1 MPYLELP
8 NKKVIQVAEGVS
20 YEDALNLAKRK
31 FPFLYEDRGI
41 GDRAT
46 SALGKGIGELGE
58 TASGIGAG
66 VQSLFG
72 GKEGVQKYIE
82 SQKEDRKKQAGEPQS
97 ITLQNLIDQ
106 YKTQGLLPALG
117 NVPAYVTEQVLQN
130 APSMAAPLAAGA
142 AATAYSAPFLG
153 PAAPLAGLAAGM
165 GAYGLQTFG
174 SNIQRQ
180 AGTEGR
186 TAETMAPG
194 TALGT
199 AAATAPIGFLV
210 DRFTLGLG
218 KIPEKAAANLI
229 AKEIAARGVGKTLAV
244 GAAKGLLEVPTEVL
258 EQAAERMQAGL
269 SLTDKEAKAEYLE
282 AAGGALALGT
292 VGGAGAAYQERGAA
306 RTQVAEQEETKQAAE
321 RVKRKALAAAA
332 EEKAGQSQAFTDIP
346 TQFGGAP
353 VQTQTDLFQDV
364 AAPYSPLPSIDEK
377 ANEEQIAA
385 KEKENARRSI
395 FEEHQKVSAGV
406 ADLTKTAAE
415 ARNRQDWEAYEAAHK
430 QLLVFENAQEEL
442 EKKAKQEGVALP
454 TSSAS
459 IDAKIQKLEE
469 KIRKAATEG
478 KSVAS
483 FLPEL
488 NALKQQKQ
496 QASYQGSLFEK
507 TPEWEKADAAQEA
520 AFTQK
525 ETDQQ
530 AAEKARAAG
539 TSMFEQAYGEE
550 ENRREDQNRIVTQRA
565 FQQERKQK
573 QEEYNLGKTEKDVQ
587 KFTENAPIEA
597 ILVGQG
603 RELND
608 TTVRHNSINA
618 INSNLEQGLVTKD
631 AQKLLGLNISKNAF
645 SLQTAEEAQDQTKRR
660 LEQSKE
666 LAAQKAELEKKLSAS
681 GESALQNEEMRA
693 LAAVTEKKSS
703 TPEELMHAYRY
714 GLATKNEALTNEAA
728 AQLSEQEGA
737 VEAARKGEVDRATA
751 NAESR
756 VKEAKDKAQK
766 NQIKNDLQEEVD
778 SINAQYT
785 KDDAAFSVLT
795 HGAFQPHSNVLN
807 LKNKRQADA
816 AITAIQARIEELEQE
831 RKTKFPS
838 KELVDGEGN
847 LTKSG
852 KEYVGVDAS
861 LAVLKRLLAQAQK
874 AKPEPMQPQL
884 AASRAVEQEK
894 ARENAVFEFGNTVD
908 SLRKG
913 DYEGQSREALLK
925 QADEQIKLAQDAA
938 IAEINY
944 RRVERD
950 QRALTAAEEKEVRDS
965 IAARLAPLP
974 KRARAPALSP
984 MREKLREALNKEITK
999 QEKILAGLREK
1010 KAYLPA
1016 ISAVEKR
1023 IEALKDQLRRLSG
1036 AISRGMT
1043 ISNERTGELAKIRN
1057 DIQSIVSSK
1066 NKEPSKYG
1074 ADFGSIAEIEEQ
1086 QRVQKERQE
1095 SAETPDKTDFGSIA
1109 EIEEQKRVQ
1118 EERRTS
1124 AETFLSSAAV
1134 KERVEKRM
1142 APIRAEADRR
1152 IEAIEK
1158 RASRRKPLESR
1169 TGLNKKSLARAAT
1182 LSQKDVEEIQGIKR
1196 NVSQRYQEIQKV
1208 ERVSEQAKEK
1218 QKEDTAGVE
1227 KSRQQLLDAQKQEV
1241 QDAIDEIKKEFD
1253 HQIALAST
1261 AIHNLRRRT
1270 PAIKNT
1276 LEYAASMVERGEKD
1290 LYNAEDRKR
1299 FEQELKDIEKE
1310 KDFQER
1316 LIAELGSSEHLAFL
1330 VANDKKVQ
1338 ALLRELNRL
1347 EKLAAK
1353 AKTEKELVNAKKR
1366 AREALAATRKLAKE
1380 RADKTR
1386 DIVDGV
1392 HGMLGKWK
1400 AAGIARTSTVEFLTY
1415 KEAVATIRNLKK
1427 QVEVTAKKLGLSKA
1441 KAFDMSAVVQKT
1453 DESAELNKQR
1463 KETIALFRFYEKQA
1477 SDLAPLVQ
1485 QMESIAN
1492 DIKELS
1498 DRLGI
1503 AVINAYKP
1511 LSYPTKPDRKL
1522 NDKRLE
1528 LIERYD
1534 SVLQQLRIK
1543 ERPKTTFAPAAIDLE
1558 EKAPKKENEYSQQTL
1573 ETAARNLPHAH
1584 ARVTAQL
1591 EVIREQLKKPK
1602 AERKSAAAAAR
1613 AAIAKIDAAINKEK
1627 ASLEETKLTVQEKSS
1642 IDQEI
1647 KALREIKNAEEVK
1660 LSSNSNVLLEK
1671 RRAELNTVLLN
1682 IEAQAEKYGLD
1693 LANYAFKEQTAAAQ
1707 AKAVAEGLAA
1717 EMRGGKR
1724 KPPQKL
1730 RTGSPEAKRQEEIDK
1745 LIRQELRNQRRAE
1758 RAGEERYDTNE
1769 EAAAAYAV
1777 KQDAKDDYRTAT
1789 EADSGIDVVKA
1800 KGVVDRVKQNLPKGI
1815 DFTYVETLAG
1825 LPADVRRAMAAAG
1838 HARIKGV
1845 VTVDGRVFIVGET
1858 HKNTNDLE
1866 ETISHE
1872 LIGHYGV
1879 DTILGKEGV
1888 QSLTNRLFAQGN
1900 QHVAEVA
1907 TGLGVFDDVESALFS
1922 LEAAQTSEAQEEI
1935 KTAIVREMIAHA
1947 AEGTRVAPRF
1957 ADKVIGF
1964 IKNVIAAVRS
1974 WYRSLGMSD
1983 MAKLNTKEIQ
1993 ALIKQSAK
2001 ELGAGKLGIYKA
2013 PSDKAAFR
2021 KDKMPAGFEAVQEFS
2036 DAAIASK
2043 DSWLGKVKKQPWAQ
2057 TALGIKIAK
2066 FDRIAA
2072 FEELADKMI
2081 KAGNGNQAMQ
2091 MMYDLQGL
2099 SDVMSMASASAYD
2112 GALVRVKDPNRPG
2125 EYRYQASGGAS
2136 LRSTDKLLKPLLNK
2150 GFTPESASNLFTA
2163 YMTTLRGK
2171 SVGYEK
2177 LNFSDEVQKMIK
2189 DVIPNIQANNEVLD
2203 ILNKAR
2209 EEYNEYNKGQ
2219 IEFLESSGQISSKVA
2234 QEMRSKKDYIP
2245 YYRDV
2250 QGSLK
2255 LFIGDMNPV
2264 TLGDLKHQKHLQKLV
2279 GGEQKILNYFDSSM
2293 QNTMILTDLALTN
2306 FAKRN
2311 TITALNTMGLLQPI
2325 GGTKGPTIRGGNGPE
2340 NANVIRFKDNGDD
2353 KHVVV
2358 NTEGTPYEYIPTE
2371 LLIKGLEG
2379 VPFVLPGMVKMLGAP
2394 AQWLRKGITL
2404 NPLYPYYQLVKD
2416 SNAMG
2421 VTRGVSYSN
2430 IISVLKGIK
2439 SYLSN
2444 EKLIKELQSRGV
2456 IQQREMFSGSTE
2468 DSTINRRR
2476 IVGGESGF
2484 QQFLAGQ
2491 EGRAIKAD
2499 GAVRAMLYDAYIK
2512 QGLSERDA
2520 EYMIRKAMP
2529 YSRRGLDPSLRY
2541 LSHMIPFF
2549 NAQIVG
2555 LYSLY
2560 QSFLGQGP
2568 MSEKLQI
2575 KKKLFAAGMNMALGT
2590 LIYSALVSGEDWY
2603 ENMPME
2609 TRLRNWLIKVPGV
2622 KEPVAVPIPFEFGII
2637 FKSFFEATYMGM
2649 FKDTPEGKQ
2658 VFKAFK
2664 NQLLG
2669 AFPGGTV
2676 PLDAVPIIGAVP
2688 MPLPTAV
2695 VPALEAAFNMS
2706 FYTSNPI
2713 ETRQDLEKIPEE
2725 RFHDTTSEL
2734 AKTLGKA
2741 AGISPLQIDS
2751 LIRGYTGTTGPAVI
2765 ALIDAFTAPAS
2776 TTGAKP
2782 ETMPS
2787 KTPLLSQIFKPVD
2800 GGAIINMAI
2809 ETLQEAAQI
2818 ENTYKSMLNEGR
2830 EAEAE
2835 KFLTKNMS
2843 VIERGPASLAG
2854 KFRQQLGEYK
2864 KAETAIKIDTGLNA
2878 KQKRDQLDELRS
2890 EKIQLGKDYMQAF
2903 RSGA

>member
-1 MPYLELP
+1 M
-8 NKKVIQVAEGVS
+8 KK
-20 YEDALNLAKRK
+20 
-31 FPFLYEDRGI
+31 
-41 GDRAT
+41 
-46 SALGKGIGELGE
+46 
-58 TASGIGAG
+58 
-66 VQSLFG
+66 
-72 GKEGVQKYIE
+72 
-82 SQKEDRKKQAGEPQS
+82 
-97 ITLQNLIDQ
+97 
-106 YKTQGLLPALG
+106 
-117 NVPAYVTEQVLQN
+117 
-130 APSMAAPLAAGA
+130 
-142 AATAYSAPFLG
+142 
-153 PAAPLAGLAAGM
+153 
-165 GAYGLQTFG
+165 
-174 SNIQRQ
+174 
-180 AGTEGR
+180 
-186 TAETMAPG
+186 
-194 TALGT
+194 
-199 AAATAPIGFLV
+199 
-210 DRFTLGLG
+210 
-218 KIPEKAAANLI
+218 
-229 AKEIAARGVGKTLAV
+229 
-244 GAAKGLLEVPTEVL
+244 
-258 EQAAERMQAGL
+258 
-269 SLTDKEAKAEYLE
+269 
-282 AAGGALALGT
+282 
-292 VGGAGAAYQERGAA
+292 
-306 RTQVAEQEETKQAAE
+306 
-321 RVKRKALAAAA
+321 
-332 EEKAGQSQAFTDIP
+332 
-346 TQFGGAP
+346 
-353 VQTQTDLFQDV
+353 
-364 AAPYSPLPSIDEK
+364 
-377 ANEEQIAA
+377 
-385 KEKENARRSI
+385 
-395 FEEHQKVSAGV
+395 
-406 ADLTKTAAE
+406 
-415 ARNRQDWEAYEAAHK
+415 
-430 QLLVFENAQEEL
+430 
-442 EKKAKQEGVALP
+442 
-454 TSSAS
+454 
-459 IDAKIQKLEE
+459 
-469 KIRKAATEG
+469 
-478 KSVAS
+478 
-483 FLPEL
+483 
-488 NALKQQKQ
+488 
-496 QASYQGSLFEK
+496 
-507 TPEWEKADAAQEA
+507 
-520 AFTQK
+520 
-525 ETDQQ
+525 
-530 AAEKARAAG
+530 
-539 TSMFEQAYGEE
+539 
-550 ENRREDQNRIVTQRA
+550 
-565 FQQERKQK
+565 
-573 QEEYNLGKTEKDVQ
+573 
-587 KFTENAPIEA
+587 
-597 ILVGQG
+597 
-603 RELND
+603 
-608 TTVRHNSINA
+608 
-618 INSNLEQGLVTKD
+618 
-631 AQKLLGLNISKNAF
+631 
-645 SLQTAEEAQDQTKRR
+645 
-660 LEQSKE
+660 
-666 LAAQKAELEKKLSAS
+666 
-681 GESALQNEEMRA
+681 
-693 LAAVTEKKSS
+693 
-703 TPEELMHAYRY
+703 
-714 GLATKNEALTNEAA
+714 
-728 AQLSEQEGA
+728 
-737 VEAARKGEVDRATA
+737 EVDRATA
-751 NAESR
+751 NAELR
-756 VKEAKDKAQK
+756 TKEAKNKAEK
-766 NQIKNDLQEEVD
+766 DQIKSDLKKEVDDATANAESRTKKIDSINAQIKSDLEKEVD

-816 AITAIQARIEELEQE
+816 AIAAIQARIEELEQE

-847 LTKSG
+847 LTKAG

-908 SLRKG
+908 SIRKG
-913 DYEGQSREALLK
+913 EHEGQNAGALLK
-925 QADEQIKLAQDAA
+925 QAYGHIKDAQDAA
-938 IAEINY
+938 VAEINY

-950 QRALTAAEEKEVRDS
+950 QRALTAAEEKEVRDGVAEGLKPLLERTTPTTPTPMLDKMMAATDVR
-965 IAARLAPLP
+965 IA
-974 KRARAPALSP
+974 
-984 MREKLREALNKEITK
+984 K
-999 QEKILAGLREK
+999 QEKKLADLREK

-1016 ISAVEKR
+1016 IFAVEKR
-1023 IEALKDQLRRLSG
+1023 IEALKGRRKRLTKDI
-1036 AISRGMT
+1036 ARGRT
-1043 ISNERTGELAKIRN
+1043 VSNTVKGELAKIRN

-1066 NKEPSKYG
+1066 DKAPSKYG
-1074 ADFGSIAEIEEQ
+1074 ADFGSVAEIEEQ

-1095 SAETPDKTDFGSIA
+1095 SAGVGFGSVSELEA
-1109 EIEEQKRVQ
+1109 QKKVRD
-1118 EERRTS
+1118 ERRAA
-1124 AETFLSSAAV
+1124 AEEYYK
-1134 KERVEKRM
+1134 KEKEKK
-1142 APIRAEADRR
+1142 EL
-1152 IEAIEK
+1152 EEK
-1158 RASRRKPLESR
+1158 
-1169 TGLNKKSLARAAT
+1169 NKKQT
-1182 LSQKDVEEIQGIKR
+1182 PYFE
-1196 NVSQRYQEIQKV
+1196 
-1208 ERVSEQAKEK
+1208 SEK
-1218 QKEDTAGVE
+1218 
-1227 KSRQQLLDAQKQEV
+1227 LLFDAQKQET
-1241 QDAIDEIKKEFD
+1241 QEAIDEVKKEFN

-1338 ALLRELNRL
+1338 ALLKELKRL
-1347 EKLAAK
+1347 EKWAAK

-1427 QVEVTAKKLGLSKA
+1427 QIEATAKKLGLSKA

-1485 QMESIAN
+1485 QMEAIAN

-1511 LSYPTKPDRKL
+1511 LSYPTKPDPQHRL
-1522 NDKRLE
+1522 NDKRLA
-1528 LIERYD
+1528 LIERYE

-1543 ERPKTTFAPAAIDLE
+1543 DRPKTTFAPAAVDLE
-1558 EKAPKKENEYSQQTL
+1558 EKTPRKENEYSQQTL
-1573 ETAARNLPHAH
+1573 ETAARNLPSAH

-1591 EVIREQLKKPK
+1591 EVVREQLKKPK
-1602 AERKSAAAAAR
+1602 AERKSAAAAAKT
-1613 AAIAKIDAAINKEK
+1613 AIAKIDAAINKEK
-1627 ASLEETKLTVQEKSS
+1627 ASLEETKLTAQEKSS
-1642 IDQEI
+1642 VDQEI
-1647 KALREIKNAEEVK
+1647 KALRDIKNAEEVK
-1660 LSSNSNVLLEK
+1660 LSSNSTVMLEK

-1682 IEAQAEKYGLD
+1682 IEAQAKKYGID
-1693 LANYAFKEQTAAAQ
+1693 LANYAFKEQTAVAQ
-1707 AKAVAEGLAA
+1707 ARAVAEGLAA
-1717 EMRGGKR
+1717 ERRGSKR
-1724 KPPQKL
+1724 KITQPL
-1730 RTGSPEAKRQEEIDK
+1730 RTGSPEAEQQKEIDN
-1745 LIRQELRNQRRAE
+1745 LVRQELSNRRRAE
-1758 RAGEERYDTNE
+1758 RAGEERYDTD
-1769 EAAAAYAV
+1769 EAAATAYAFREDNKFKESRGEEPVGEASTKKSVYNDLKKAFKTDVENRVTVYQTVAEARAAHPQLKKDINDDTRGFVLKGKAYLIAENIEKGKALSVLLHELGVHIGFKNLFNAKEFATLVNVVKQWAARKDNSVEARVGRAAMDRVKEAKVPANQMDEELLAYAV
-1777 KQDAKDDYRTAT
+1777 EEAVSAGVNPSGVGPSGAIRAWFSRIVKGFREALVALRLAPDTLTAQN
-1789 EADSGIDVVKA
+1789 
-1800 KGVVDRVKQNLPKGI
+1800 VVDFAYGAANIELETKIGIEIDQIANFSRGEPQLQDVKTDEI
-1815 DFTYVETLAG
+1815 FFS
-1825 LPADVRRAMAAAG
+1825 R
-1838 HARIKGV
+1838 
-1845 VTVDGRVFIVGET
+1845 
-1858 HKNTNDLE
+1858 
-1866 ETISHE
+1866 
-1872 LIGHYGV
+1872 
-1879 DTILGKEGV
+1879 GK
-1888 QSLTNRLFAQGN
+1888 A
-1900 QHVAEVA
+1900 
-1907 TGLGVFDDVESALFS
+1907 
-1922 LEAAQTSEAQEEI
+1922 
-1935 KTAIVREMIAHA
+1935 
-1947 AEGTRVAPRF
+1947 
-1957 ADKVIGF
+1957 
-1964 IKNVIAAVRS
+1964 
-1974 WYRSLGMSD
+1974 
-1983 MAKLNTKEIQ
+1983 
-1993 ALIKQSAK
+1993 
-2001 ELGAGKLGIYKA
+2001 
-2013 PSDKAAFR
+2013 
-2021 KDKMPAGFEAVQEFS
+2021 KMPAGFEAVQEFA
-2036 DAAIASK
+2036 DAAISADK
-2043 DSWLGKVKKQPWAQ
+2043 TWLEKVKSQPWAQ

-2136 LRSTDKLLKPLLNK
+2136 LRSTDKLLKPLLK
-2150 GFTPESASNLFTA
+2150 QGFTPESASNLFTA
-2163 YMTTLRGK
+2163 YMVTLRGK

-2177 LNFSDEVQKMIK
+2177 LNFSDDVQKMIK

-2219 IEFLESSGQISSKVA
+2219 IEFLESSGQISSKIA

-2379 VPFVLPGMVKMLGAP
+2379 VPFVLPDMVKMLGAP

-2499 GAVRAMLYDAYIK
+2499 GAVRATLYDAYIK

-2560 QSFLGQGP
+2560 QSFRGQGP

-2590 LIYSALVSGEDWY
+2590 LIYAALVSGEDWY

-2649 FKDTPEGKQ
+2649 FNDTPEGTQ
-2658 VFKAFK
+2658 VAKAFRK
-2664 NQLLG
+2664 QLLG
-2669 AFPGGTV
+2669 ASPGGTV

-2695 VPALEAAFNMS
+2695 VPVLEAAFNMS

-2725 RFHDTTSEL
+2725 RFRDTTSEL
-2734 AKTLGKA
+2734 AKTFGKTT
-2741 AGISPLQIDS
+2741 GLSPLQIDS
-2751 LIRGYTGTTGPAVI
+2751 LIRGYTGTVGPAVI

-2782 ETMPS
+2782 ESMLS

-2835 KFLTKNMS
+2835 KFLAKNIS

-2854 KFRQQLGEYK
+2854 KLRQQLGEFK
-2864 KAETAIKIDTGLNA
+2864 KAETAVKMDQTMNA
-2878 KQKRDQLDELRS
+2878 KQKRDELDELRS
-2890 EKIQLGKDYMQAF
+2890 YKIQLGKDYMQAF